1 MQFQTVS
8 AKKKLFKMKHLHWGM
23 QVNVE
28 KETPIGGIPGGWPW
42 RPGQVMGKSRCTDT
56 FTLLTAVRHDRMTT
70 PPAPI
75 LRTLPNGV
83 RLLALPMPHV
93 QSACV
98 GVFLRVGSR
107 DETPATNGISHVL
120 EHMAFKGT
128 TTRSVQAINLDAER
142 LGADVNA
149 YTGKDSTGYFM
160 SGLGEHA
167 RQLLGMTADIVLH
180 GTFPEA
186 ELQRE
191 LEVIRQEAIEYDED
205 PADSCSDLLDRAIWG
220 AHPMG
225 MPVIGTVE
233 NIEGFTRDDL
243 VRHVRRHYVAD
254 NTVVAAAGHIDVDAW
269 MRLAE
274 ELFTTMPASADGF
287 RAHPPA
293 PAAYAGQAVA
303 RRFTQVSQVFLNI
316 AYPLTPTC
324 PGGMPSQRWRL
335 AAALAANLFGG
346 GMSAPLVDTVRERLG
361 LAYTADASLD
371 SGDNWLNFVVHAVTT
386 PDKVEALVRAT
397 GELLHAQTA
406 AIDPIHLERAKNQ
419 LTVSHV
425 RAGER
430 PFATMERAVEELWAS
445 GTVTPLAETMALIDD
460 IRAEEV
466 RSVFARMLA
475 CAPALSITGKGVSA
489 RSARQLAAS
498 LTAGVLQTS

>member
-1 MQFQTVS
+1 M
-8 AKKKLFKMKHLHWGM
+8 
-23 QVNVE
+23 
-28 KETPIGGIPGGWPW
+28 ET
-42 RPGQVMGKSRCTDT
+42 
-56 FTLLTAVRHDRMTT
+56 TT
-70 PPAPI
+70 PI

-93 QSACV
+93 RSVSV
-98 GVFLRVGSR
+98 GVFLHVGSR

-160 SGLGEHA
+160 TGLGEHA
-167 RQLLGMTADIVLH
+167 QHLLGMTADIVLH
-180 GTFPEA
+180 STFPEI

-205 PADSCSDLLDRAIWG
+205 PDDSANDLLDRAIWG

-225 MPVIGTVE
+225 MPVIGTVK

-243 VRHVRRHYVAD
+243 VRHVQQHYVAD
-254 NTVVAAAGHIDVDAW
+254 NTVVVAAGHFDVDAW

-274 ELFTTMPASADGF
+274 DLFTAMPASADSA
-287 RAHPPA
+287 RSHPPV

-316 AYPLTPTC
+316 AYPLTPTG
-324 PGGMPSQRWRL
+324 PDGMPSQRLRL

-361 LAYTADASLD
+361 LAYTADASID

-386 PDKVEALVRAT
+386 PDKIEALVQAT

-406 AIDPIHLERAKNQ
+406 TIDPVHLERAKNQ
-419 LTVSHV
+419 LTVSYV
-425 RAGER
+425 RASER
-430 PFATMERAVEELWAS
+430 PFAMMERAVEELWAS
-445 GTVTPLAETMALIDD
+445 GSVTLLGETIALIDD

-466 RSVFARMLA
+466 RDVFTRMLA
-475 CAPALSITGKGVSA
+475 HAPALSITGKGVSA
-489 RSARQLAAS
+489 KAARQLAGALAAS
-498 LTAGVLQTS
+498 GERCSMKE